1 MGPAG
6 RVTSLGRPR
15 AVGLIVRPE
24 RGVEPETYLA
34 APRPVL
40 PRLRDGGREGR
51 DAPATVE
58 QVRPDSC
65 EPAIQ
70 GAAREIIAKNAPRL
84 GIQTRRPTRVP
95 PARVDLA
102 TANGIDIAGAP
113 RPVSRREGARRGH
126 GRRVGRVP
134 PSVQEDTEA
143 AETLTSD
150 AGGGVVVPRPQ
161 ANYNPR

>member
-1 MGPAG
+1 MGPTG
-6 RVTSLGRPR
+6 RVTGLGRPR
-15 AVGLIVRPE
+15 AMRLLIRPE
-24 RGVEPETYLA
+24 RGVEPEAYLA

-40 PRLRDGGREGR
+40 PRLRDGEREGR

-58 QVRPDSC
+58 QVRPDGR

-70 GAAREIIAKNAPRL
+70 GSTREVIAENAPRL
-84 GIQTRRPTRVP
+84 GVQTGRPAGVP

-102 TANGIDIAGAP
+102 AANGINIAGAP
-113 RPVSRREGARRGH
+113 RPVSRRKGAWGGH

-134 PSVQEDTEA
+134 PSVQENTEA
-143 AETLTSD
+143 AKTLTPD

-161 ANYNPR
+161 ADYNPR